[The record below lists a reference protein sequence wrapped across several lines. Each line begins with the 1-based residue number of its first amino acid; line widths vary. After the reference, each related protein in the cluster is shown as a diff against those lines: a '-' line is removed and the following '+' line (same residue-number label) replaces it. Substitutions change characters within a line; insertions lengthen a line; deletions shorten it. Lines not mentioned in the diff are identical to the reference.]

1 MYDYLI
7 VGSGLYGAVFAHEM
21 NKIGKKCLVIEKRN
35 HIGGNCF
42 TEKRDG
48 INIHMYGAHIFH
60 TNDLEIWNW
69 INQFT
74 EFNNYQHTLKV
85 KYDDKLYSFPINLL
99 TMYQLFGV
107 MSPEETKNKLNELKI
122 KNKNNENLENWV
134 LSQVGKEIY
143 EIFIKGYTTKQW
155 NKNPIDLPSS
165 IIKRIP
171 IRFNFNDNYFSDKY
185 QGIPIDGYTKIFEKI
200 FNGIEVRT
208 NVDYFKNKEYF
219 NSISKTIVFTGKI
232 DEFFDYKFGRLEYRS
247 LFFEHEKLY
256 IEDFQGCSVINYTDI
271 KIPYTRICEH
281 KHFENSK
288 SNVTWITKEYP
299 KDYVESDIPY
309 YPINDDKNNKI
320 YQKYKEL
327 SKSYPNVIFGGRLS
341 EYKYYDMHQVIG
353 SALKKVKNIKN

>member
-1 MYDYLI
+1 
-7 VGSGLYGAVFAHEM
+7 
-21 NKIGKKCLVIEKRN
+21 
-35 HIGGNCF
+35 
-42 TEKRDG
+42 
-48 INIHMYGAHIFH
+48 
-60 TNDLEIWNW
+60 
-69 INQFT
+69 
-74 EFNNYQHTLKV
+74 
-85 KYDDKLYSFPINLL
+85 
-99 TMYQLFGV
+99 

-219 NSISKTIVFTGKI
+219 DSISKTIVFTGKI

>member
-232 DEFFDYKFGRLEYRS
+232 
-247 LFFEHEKLY
+247 
-256 IEDFQGCSVINYTDI
+256 VIYLI
-271 KIPYTRICEH
+271 FSRM
-281 KHFENSK
+281 F
-288 SNVTWITKEYP
+288 
-299 KDYVESDIPY
+299 
-309 YPINDDKNNKI
+309 
-320 YQKYKEL
+320 
-327 SKSYPNVIFGGRLS
+327 SY
-341 EYKYYDMHQVIG
+341 
-353 SALKKVKNIKN
+353 